1 MIDAGPS
8 LRAAEG
14 LRGAVLAH
22 YLRSVG
28 WSAQP
33 SRVSGVTILTKTI
46 PDAEK
51 PILIVLPEKPGFSD
65 EQRRVADA
73 LRTIEAIEERP
84 MSQIADDARAVAA
97 ATAK

>member
-14 LRGAVLAH
+14 LPAPVLAS

-28 WSAQP
+28 WSARP
-33 SRVSGVTILTKTI
+33 SRVSGVTILSKML
-46 PDAEK
+46 PGADE
-51 PILIVLPEKPGFSD
+51 PIHIILPEKPGFSD

-73 LRTIEAIEERP
+73 LRTIEVVEERP
-84 MSQIADDARAVAA
+84 MTQIADDARAIARAVA
-97 ATAK
+97 T